1 MRKNEPINHIMSTEI
16 QAVQQGQN
24 LSDVYQIMSQS
35 GVHHVP
41 ILNAKQLV
49 GIISFTDMMQL
60 NFNGQGFNQ
69 NGFAEMI
76 DQQFKIIDIMSR
88 DLTTL
93 QGHQS
98 VRDAVHLLADGGF
111 HSLPVV
117 DDQQQLIGMV
127 TSTDLIRYLKEQY

>member
-1 MRKNEPINHIMSTEI
+1 MSTDI
-16 QAVQQGQN
+16 QTVQQGQN
-24 LSDVYQIMSQS
+24 LSDVYQIMSQA

-49 GIISFTDMMQL
+49 GMVSFTDMMQL
-60 NFNGQGFNQ
+60 NFNLQGFDQ
-69 NGFAEMI
+69 SGFAEMI
-76 DQQFKIIDIMSR
+76 DQQYKITDIMSQ

-93 QGHQS
+93 QDKQS
-98 VRDAVHLLADGGF
+98 IRDAVHLLADGGF

-127 TSTDLIRYLKEQY
+127 TSTDLICYLKEQY

>member
-1 MRKNEPINHIMSTEI
+1 MRKNEPINHIMSADI

-41 ILNAKQLV
+41 ILDSKQLV
-49 GIISFTDMMQL
+49 GMVSFTDMMQL
-60 NFNGQGFNQ
+60 NFNLQGFDQ
-69 NGFAEMI
+69 SGFAEMI
-76 DQQFKIIDIMSR
+76 DQQYKITDIMSQ

-93 QGHQS
+93 KDKQS
-98 VRDAVHLLADGGF
+98 IRDAVHLLADGGF

-117 DDQQQLIGMV
+117 DDQQHLIGMV

>member
-1 MRKNEPINHIMSTEI
+1 MRKNEPINHIMSTDI
-16 QAVQQGQN
+16 QTVQQGQN
-24 LSDVYQIMSQS
+24 LSDVYQIMSQA

-49 GIISFTDMMQL
+49 GMVSFTDMMQL
-60 NFNGQGFNQ
+60 NFNLQGFDQ
-69 NGFAEMI
+69 SGFAEMI
-76 DQQFKIIDIMSR
+76 DQQYKITDIMSQ

-93 QGHQS
+93 QDKQS
-98 VRDAVHLLADGGF
+98 IRDAVHLLADGGF

-127 TSTDLIRYLKEQY
+127 TSTDLICYLKEQY